1 MVDGSSGGT
10 RPGILRVAT
19 LNLLSPD
26 HADWDRRREVLRPG
40 LRDLRPDVIA
50 LQETVWGKGYDQA
63 ADLLGDDYQVVRHSA
78 RSADGVGAA
87 LGSRWPFGA
96 VGEIDLHVTD
106 RVDLP
111 SALPWAAAVVAEV
124 VLPSPFGLTLFV
136 HHKPTF
142 QVGYA
147 RERELQAVA
156 CARFVEEQLAGR
168 DLHVVLMG
176 DFDDTPDSSSVRF
189 WTGRQSL
196 EGRSVAYRD
205 AWEAVHPADPGHTFS
220 PANPLVPAGE
230 MSLELG
236 RRIDYILVRCGVH
249 GPSLEVL
256 DCQRTFDQDLNGIWA
271 SDHFGVVAD
280 LSVPAHRPGAWS
292 GDRLP

>member
-111 SALPWAAAVVAEV
+111 SALPWAAAIVVEV

-249 GPSLEVL
+249 GPSLQVL
-256 DCQRTFDQDLNGIWA
+256 DCQRTFDQDLNGIWP

-280 LSVPAHRPGAWS
+280 LAMPAHRPGAWS

>member
-1 MVDGSSGGT
+1 
-10 RPGILRVAT
+10 
-19 LNLLSPD
+19 
-26 HADWDRRREVLRPG
+26 
-40 LRDLRPDVIA
+40 
-50 LQETVWGKGYDQA
+50 
-63 ADLLGDDYQVVRHSA
+63 
-78 RSADGVGAA
+78 
-87 LGSRWPFGA
+87 
-96 VGEIDLHVTD
+96 
-106 RVDLP
+106 VDLP

-124 VLPSPFGLTLFV
+124 ELPSPFGLTLFV

-156 CARFVEEQLAGR
+156 SAQFVEERLAGR

-196 EGRSVAYRD
+196 EGLSVAYRD
-205 AWEAVHPADPGHTFS
+205 AWETVHPADPGHTFT
-220 PANPLVPAGE
+220 PINPLVSAGE

-236 RRIDYILVRCGVH
+236 RRIDYLLVRCGVH

-256 DCQRTFDQDLNGIWA
+256 DCRRTFDQDVNGTWA

-280 LSVPAHRPGAWS
+280 LAVPPHPPGAWI
-292 GDRLP
+292 G

>member
-1 MVDGSSGGT
+1 MVDGSADGAPSGA
-10 RPGILRVAT
+10 LRVAT

-26 HADWDRRREVLRPG
+26 HADWDRRRKVLRCG

-50 LQETVWGKGYDQA
+50 LQETVWGNGYDQA

-78 RSADGVGAA
+78 RSADGVGAV
-87 LGSRWPFGA
+87 LGSRWPVRA
-96 VGEIDLHVTD
+96 AAEIDLHVTE

-111 SALPWAAAVVAEV
+111 SPLPWAAAVVAEV
-124 VLPSPFGLTLFV
+124 DLPPPFGLTLFV

-156 CARFVEEQLAGR
+156 CARFVEDQIAGR

-196 EGRSVAYRD
+196 EGSSVAYRD
-205 AWEAVHPADPGHTFS
+205 AWEAVHPADPGHTFT
-220 PANPLVPAGE
+220 PINPLVPAGE

-236 RRIDYILVRCGVH
+236 RRIDYVLVRCGVH
-249 GPSLEVL
+249 GPSLDVV
-256 DCQRTFDQDLNGIWA
+256 DCRRAFDQDVNGVWA

-280 LSVPAHRPGAWS
+280 LAVPAHPPGVWIE
-292 GDRLP
+292 

>member
-1 MVDGSSGGT
+1 MVDSSAGGT
-10 RPGILRVAT
+10 QAGGLRVAT

-111 SALPWAAAVVAEV
+111 SALPWAAAIVVEV

-156 CARFVEEQLAGR
+156 CARFVEERLAGR

-176 DFDDTPDSSSVRF
+176 DFDDTPDSSSIRF

-196 EGRSVAYRD
+196 EGLSVAYRD
-205 AWEAVHPADPGHTFS
+205 AWEAVHPADPGHTFT
-220 PANPLVPAGE
+220 PINPLVSAGE

-236 RRIDYILVRCGVH
+236 RRIDFVLVRCGVH
-249 GPSLEVL
+249 GPSLDVL
-256 DCQRTFDQDLNGIWA
+256 DCRRTFDRDVNGIWA

-280 LSVPAHRPGAWS
+280 LSVPAHPPGAWI
-292 GDRLP
+292 G

>member
-1 MVDGSSGGT
+1 MVDGSADGAPSGA
-10 RPGILRVAT
+10 LRVAT

-26 HADWDRRREVLRPG
+26 HADWGRRRKVMRPG

-50 LQETVWGKGYDQA
+50 LQETVWGNGYDQA

-78 RSADGVGAA
+78 RSADGVGAV
-87 LGSRWPFGA
+87 LGSRWPVRA
-96 VGEIDLHVTD
+96 VAEIDLHVTE

-111 SALPWAAAVVAEV
+111 SPLPWAAAVVAEV
-124 VLPSPFGLTLFV
+124 DLPPPIGLTLFV

-156 CARFVEEQLAGR
+156 CARFVEDQIAGR

-196 EGRSVAYRD
+196 EGLSVGYRD
-205 AWEAVHPADPGHTFS
+205 AWEAVHPADLGHTFT
-220 PANPLVPAGE
+220 PLNQLVPAGE

-236 RRIDYILVRCGVH
+236 RRIDYVMVRCGVH
-249 GPSLEVL
+249 GPTLDVL
-256 DCQRTFDQDLNGIWA
+256 DCRRIFDQEVNSVWA

-280 LSVPAHRPGAWS
+280 LAVPAHPPGAWVE
-292 GDRLP
+292 

>member
-1 MVDGSSGGT
+1 MVDSSAGGT
-10 RPGILRVAT
+10 QAGVLRVAT

-26 HADWDRRREVLRPG
+26 HADWVRRRDVLRSG
-40 LRDLRPDVIA
+40 LQDMRPDVIA
-50 LQETVWGKGYDQA
+50 LQETVWGNGYDQA
-63 ADLLGDDYQVVRHSA
+63 ADLLGDDYQTVRHSA

-96 VGEIDLHVTD
+96 VAEIDLHVTD

-111 SALPWAAAVVAEV
+111 SALPWAAAVAAEV
-124 VLPSPFGLTLFV
+124 KLPSPFGLTLFV

-156 CARFVEEQLAGR
+156 SAQFVEERLAGR

-189 WTGRQSL
+189 WTGGSGTHFYADQS
-196 EGRSVAYRD
+196 
-205 AWEAVHPADPGHTFS
+205 
-220 PANPLVPAGE
+220 AGI
-230 MSLELG
+230 
-236 RRIDYILVRCGVH
+236 RR
-249 GPSLEVL
+249 
-256 DCQRTFDQDLNGIWA
+256 
-271 SDHFGVVAD
+271 
-280 LSVPAHRPGAWS
+280 
-292 GDRLP
+292 